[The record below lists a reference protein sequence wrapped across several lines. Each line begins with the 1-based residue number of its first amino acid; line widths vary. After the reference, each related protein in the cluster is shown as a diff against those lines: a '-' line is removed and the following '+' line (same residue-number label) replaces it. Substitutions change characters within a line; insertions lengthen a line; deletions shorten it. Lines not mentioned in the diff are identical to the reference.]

1 MGRNR
6 LRTHLE
12 EHVMQMFGSGT
23 TMRRSVGLLAIAVA
37 TLAAGDAGAQASA
50 KKAAPAKS
58 ASRSSAAKAAAAK
71 KAAEAKAAATP
82 IRFVIGPTGNEAR
95 YRVREQLMGA
105 NLPNDAIGKT
115 ADVTGTILAY
125 PDGRI
130 VKDSSRIVVNLKNLK
145 SDKDRRDGFLQ
156 RRTLETEKYPTVELV
171 PTAIRGFNGTL
182 PASGTATFELLGD
195 LTVHG
200 VTHPTVWQVS
210 ARAEGQDVAG
220 TATTAFTFKDIN
232 LDQPKVPVV
241 LSVADTIKLEYD
253 FRFVREA
260 AKP

>member
-1 MGRNR
+1 
-6 LRTHLE
+6 
-12 EHVMQMFGSGT
+12 MQMFGSGMMT
-23 TMRRSVGLLAIAVA
+23 RRAIGLFSIAIACA
-37 TLAAGDAGAQASA
+37 TVHEAASA
-50 KKAAPAKS
+50 QTATKKAAPAKTS
-58 ASRSSAAKAAAAK
+58 TSKSSAAKAAAAK
-71 KAAEAKAAATP
+71 KAAEAKFAATP
-82 IRFVIGPTGNEAR
+82 IRFVIGGTGNEAR

-115 ADVTGTILAY
+115 PDITGTILAY

-171 PTAIRGFNGTL
+171 PTAIRGFSGTL
-182 PASGTATFELLGD
+182 PASGAATFELLGD

-210 ARAEGQDVAG
+210 AHQEGQDVAG
-220 TATTAFTFKDIN
+220 TATTAFTFKDIS

-253 FRFVREA
+253 FRFVRDA

>member
-1 MGRNR
+1 MTFG
-6 LRTHLE
+6 LRAAPA
-12 EHVMQMFGSGT
+12 
-23 TMRRSVGLLAIAVA
+23 RRAIGLLSIAAA
-37 TLAAGDAGAQASA
+37 TLAAHDAGAQTAR
-50 KKAAPAKS
+50 KKAGKTKTPV
-58 ASRSSAAKAAAAK
+58 KAAAAK
-71 KAAEAKAAATP
+71 KPVAP

-105 NLPNDAIGKT
+105 DLPNDAIGKT
-115 ADVTGTILAY
+115 TAVTGTILAY

-130 VKDSSRIVVNLKNLK
+130 VKDSSRIVIDVRTLK

-171 PTAIRGFNGTL
+171 PTGIRGFNGVL
-182 PASGTATFELLGD
+182 PASGPVTFELLGD

-200 VTHPTVWQVS
+200 VTRPTIWQVT
-210 ARAEGQDVAG
+210 ARADGQDVAG
-220 TATTAFTFKDIN
+220 TASTAFTFKDIQ

-253 FRFVREA
+253 FRFAREA